1 MTTLARR
8 ARSFTACM
16 TLAGILACAAPA
28 NADQEKTVVW
38 NDNWPRVHLLEVG
51 AIVGLTIG
59 SVLINGAPYADH
71 ARWSGPILFD
81 TPARNLFKGTTRGTQ
96 EFAALT
102 SDYLYKGMVLAPYV
116 IDNYIVAL
124 GVHQN
129 ADVAMQMT
137 LINLQSLGLSGVM
150 TLAAEHAVGRARPYV
165 QDCPP
170 GVDVPDKVGFNHCD
184 RGFTDLQ
191 SFYSGHAAA
200 TFTMAGLTCVHHQHL
215 PLYGGGAADI
225 LACVT
230 MGALATTTGI
240 LRLVADRHYASDV
253 LVGTAVGIINGY
265 ILPSW
270 LHYGFG
276 DSRKKVSTVM
286 KTSFGYVAPIPQVY
300 QGGGGLGFAGIF

>member
-1 MTTLARR
+1 MSTLVRHV
-8 ARSFTACM
+8 RSLAACAA
-16 TLAGILACAAPA
+16 LAGIAAHASPA
-28 NADQEKTVVW
+28 HAEQEKTVQW
-38 NDNWPRVHLLEVG
+38 NENWPRVHLVEVG

-59 SVLINGAPYADH
+59 SVLLNAAPYADH
-71 ARWSGPILFD
+71 AHWAGPILFD
-81 TPARNLFKGTTRGTQ
+81 RPARNLFKGTTAQTQ
-96 EFAALT
+96 EVAALT
-102 SDYLYKGMVLAPYV
+102 SDYLYKSMVLVPYIV
-116 IDNYIVAL
+116 DNYIVAL

-129 ADVAMQMT
+129 ADVALQMT

-150 TLAAEHAVGRARPYV
+150 TLAAEHGVGRERPYV
-165 QDCPP
+165 QDCGP
-170 GVDVPDKVGFNHCD
+170 GVNVPDKVGFNHCD
-184 RGFTDLQ
+184 RGFTDFQ

-265 ILPSW
+265 LLPSW

-300 QGGGGLGFAGIF
+300 QGGGGLGLAGVF